1 MNQLVDREGTVLR
14 VESLADW
21 EVKRERA
28 LAAMQE
34 VMGPLPGEEKR
45 CALEV
50 EVEEVVDCG
59 SYVRQLLSYS
69 AEPGGRV
76 PAFLLVPK
84 GDGPFPAVIC
94 PHPTSNTEGHKVVVG
109 LGEKPNRSYASE
121 LAERGFVTLAPSY
134 PLLANYQPDW
144 RALGYESATMKA
156 IWDN

>member
-50 EVEEVVDCG
+50 EVEEVVD
-59 SYVRQLLSYS
+59 
-69 AEPGGRV
+69 
-76 PAFLLVPK
+76 
-84 GDGPFPAVIC
+84 
-94 PHPTSNTEGHKVVVG
+94 
-109 LGEKPNRSYASE
+109 
-121 LAERGFVTLAPSY
+121 
-134 PLLANYQPDW
+134 
-144 RALGYESATMKA
+144 
-156 IWDN
+156 